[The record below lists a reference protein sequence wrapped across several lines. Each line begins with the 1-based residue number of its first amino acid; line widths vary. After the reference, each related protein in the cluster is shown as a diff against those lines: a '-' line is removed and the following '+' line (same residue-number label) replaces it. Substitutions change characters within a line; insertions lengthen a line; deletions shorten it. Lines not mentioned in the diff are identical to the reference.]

1 MNIRFLKP
9 SGCWFPV
16 VLWLMAAY
24 LAFGRAYLV
33 ALNLTESLPGTVFLI
48 EKDVMPQRGELVA
61 FRWEAN
67 WPYPHGCV
75 FVKKLVGLPGSVVSA
90 QGREFF
96 VDGAPVG
103 RAKDHAR
110 TGEPLDIGPR
120 GKIPDG
126 HYYVAGSHPDSLDSR
141 YQLTGWVGRNQIVGK
156 AHRIF

>member
-1 MNIRFLKP
+1 MHNRFLKL
-9 SGCWFPV
+9 SGRWFPII
-16 VLWLMAAY
+16 LWVMATY
-24 LAFGRAYLV
+24 LAFCRFYLV
-33 ALNLTESLPGTVFLI
+33 ALNLTESLPGTIFLV
-48 EKDVMPQRGELVA
+48 EKGVMPHRGELVA

-67 WPYPHGCV
+67 WPYPYGCT

-103 RAKDHAR
+103 RAKELAR
-110 TGEPLDIGPR
+110 SGEALEIGPR
-120 GKIPDG
+120 GEIPDG

-141 YQLTGWVGRNQIVGK
+141 YQLTGWVGRKQIVGK

>member
-1 MNIRFLKP
+1 MHIRNFKL
-9 SGCWFPV
+9 SGNWFPV
-16 VLWLMAAY
+16 VLWFMVAY
-24 LAFGRAYLV
+24 LTFCRFYLV
-33 ALNLTESLPGTVFLI
+33 ALNLTESLPGTIFLI
-48 EKDVMPQRGELVA
+48 EKGVMPQRGELVA

-67 WPYPHGCV
+67 WPYPRGCI

-103 RAKDHAR
+103 RAKEYAR

-126 HYYVAGSHPDSLDSR
+126 HYYVAGSHLDSLDSR
-141 YQLTGWVGRNQIVGK
+141 YQLTGWVGQDQIVGK
-156 AHRIF
+156 AHRVF